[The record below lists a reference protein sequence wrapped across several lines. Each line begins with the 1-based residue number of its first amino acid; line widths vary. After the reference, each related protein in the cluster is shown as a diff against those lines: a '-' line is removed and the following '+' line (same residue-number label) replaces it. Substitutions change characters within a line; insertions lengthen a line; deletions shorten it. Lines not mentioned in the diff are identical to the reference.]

1 MVATVATPAKRN
13 GFTPLLLA
21 ARTGKA
27 SVVKELL
34 KVAAAS
40 GADLGAMLAAT
51 SPTGLTPL
59 ALAQTNKREDVVMLL
74 NDAAAAL

>member
-1 MVATVATPAKRN
+1 
-13 GFTPLLLA
+13 
-21 ARTGKA
+21 
-27 SVVKELL
+27 VKELL